1 MSSWTEC
8 RTNKIKST
16 QRILPSTSNI
26 LKYSSAIVGSSWGLL
41 PPKQHREREKLL
53 CYSGLK
59 SVRECAE
66 LSIGCD
72 VITKGRVW
80 GPSNGA
86 FGALVKIYL

>member
-1 MSSWTEC
+1 MVWFRFFSYVVKFLVLIVFNIIRFVNSSS
-8 RTNKIKST
+8 ST
-16 QRILPSTSNI
+16 
-26 LKYSSAIVGSSWGLL
+26 IVGYPMGLL

-53 CYSGLK
+53 CYSGPK

-80 GPSNGA
+80 D
-86 FGALVKIYL
+86 